1 MAQVDIKHYK
11 GKKYNSLERF
21 ISYGYQIDSIEDLDV
36 KSILEIGPGSFV
48 VSSLLKKMGYEVT
61 TADFDENVGADKVCD
76 IRSLPFADNSFD
88 VSMACQVLEHIPF
101 EDFEK
106 GILELKRVSSRYVII
121 SLPRRHTGFN
131 FIFKMPFIQTIF
143 KKKFFDL
150 SLLFPVK
157 FPGFEESDQHYW
169 EIDFWQTSL
178 KDVKEKIKKHF
189 KILKEFSP
197 PLNKY
202 HYFFVLEKYET
213 R

>member
-1 MAQVDIKHYK
+1 MAQVEIKHYK
-11 GKKYNSLERF
+11 GKKYNSVERF
-21 ISYGYQIDSIEDLDV
+21 VSYAYQIDSIENLNIKKV
-36 KSILEIGPGSFV
+36 LEVGPGSFV

-61 TADFDENVGADKVCD
+61 TCDFDKNVGADAVSD
-76 IRSLPFADNSFD
+76 IRNLPFEDKTFD

-106 GILELKRVSSRYVII
+106 GLCELKRVSSKYVII

-131 FIFKMPFIQTIF
+131 LVIKMPFIQTIF

-157 FPGFEESDQHYW
+157 FPGFAESDQHYW
-169 EIDFWQTSL
+169 EIDFWQVSL
-178 KDVKEKIKKHF
+178 IDVRKKIKKHF
-189 KILKEFSP
+189 NILKEFSP

-202 HYFFVLEKYET
+202 HIFYVLERK
-213 R
+213 